1 MAMYQQWSFGIAP
14 NQDKSLLTL
23 MYLTKPGFVAKPCI
37 TVSQTHFD
45 TTFIYT
51 NCYMNYNLNVLFQ
64 ANAPLHTTEHRRPGV
79 LKVCEQ
85 GTIVPAHIVILSACL
100 VMPIR
105 T

>member
-14 NQDKSLLTL
+14 NQDKSWLTL

-51 NCYMNYNLNVLFQ
+51 QCYMNYKYYFKLMFPYTQLN
-64 ANAPLHTTEHRRPGV
+64 TEGQ
-79 LKVCEQ
+79 EY
-85 GTIVPAHIVILSACL
+85 
-100 VMPIR
+100 
-105 T
+105 